1 MRILTTVATG
11 ALLVFGVPALAQAP
25 AKQPPAQSQTQS
37 QPAQPTIRSVQVVDV
52 KDLSPSVRSQ
62 VDELVSRTSE
72 EDLQSL
78 RTSID
83 ASPTISSALKAKGVT
98 SAQVVA
104 INIDDKGMLTMF
116 TKTAA

>member
-1 MRILTTVATG
+1 MRKLTTVATG
-11 ALLVFGVPALAQAP
+11 ALLVLGVPALAQNP
-25 AKQPPAQSQTQS
+25 AKQPSEQAQTQS
-37 QPAQPTIRSVQVVDV
+37 QSRPSIRSVQVVDV
-52 KDLSPSVRSQ
+52 KDLTPDVRSQ
-62 VDELVSRTSE
+62 VDDLVSRTSE
-72 EDLQSL
+72 QDLQSL

-104 INIDDKGMLTMF
+104 INIDEKGMLTMF